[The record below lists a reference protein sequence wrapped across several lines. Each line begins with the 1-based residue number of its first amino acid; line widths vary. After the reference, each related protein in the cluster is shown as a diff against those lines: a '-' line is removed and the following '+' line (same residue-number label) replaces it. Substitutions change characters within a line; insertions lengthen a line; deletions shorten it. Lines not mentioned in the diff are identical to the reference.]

1 MESDHPEPVVRNWIA
16 GFFIAALVV
25 VAPLSA
31 IYSERVKSTYKGI
44 QPETNGCTETNSK
57 RSLPTVDAGYCLR
70 IPS

>member
-16 GFFIAALVV
+16 GFFIATLTVV
-25 VAPLSA
+25 VPVSA

-44 QPETNGCTETNSK
+44 QPEKNGRTETSSK
-57 RSLPTVDAGYCLR
+57 RLLPSVDASNSLR